1 MAYIWHSWCL
11 FGTHLFAS
19 SITNIMLGFL
29 GGADGKESVLFS
41 SVVQWSDCL
50 KPHGLQ
56 HTRLPYPSP
65 TPSACSNSCPSSKWC
80 PHGVLQNISL
90 NILSQYPITAPLPQ
104 SITENGIYFLGS
116 VIIITRKYIVTIMMY

>member
-1 MAYIWHSWCL
+1 MLKIMVEYVIL
-11 FGTHLFAS
+11 F
-19 SITNIMLGFL
+19 ITFVVKDKVFL

-65 TPSACSNSCPSSKWC
+65 TPSACSNSCPSSK
-80 PHGVLQNISL
+80 
-90 NILSQYPITAPLPQ
+90 
-104 SITENGIYFLGS
+104 
-116 VIIITRKYIVTIMMY
+116 